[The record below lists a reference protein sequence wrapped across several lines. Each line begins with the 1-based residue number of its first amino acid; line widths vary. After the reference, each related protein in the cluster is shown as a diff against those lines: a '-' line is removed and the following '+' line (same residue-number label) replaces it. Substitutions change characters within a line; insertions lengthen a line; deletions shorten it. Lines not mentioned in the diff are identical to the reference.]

1 VVTSSVFPYD
11 SGRSNVRNYGEFS
24 YSEAP
29 VSMKSLMQAIWI
41 LTAAFGNILVIA
53 IVKMNPVSP
62 FFILLKF

>member
-1 VVTSSVFPYD
+1 MAVAEVMFGIT
-11 SGRSNVRNYGEFS
+11 GMEFS

-53 IVKMNPVSP
+53 IERIHLLENPVSSAFLS
-62 FFILLKF
+62 FFY